1 MFCIS
6 DVEYNYLVAAQIKYV
21 SVLQAFLIRGPQFY
35 VYFLMLNRGSIC
47 LQSLLSALSPSQARW
62 TLDSS
67 MAYFL
72 MGDKGRSMGKSFL
85 TTQMSLLWMY
95 SVIVLFEAIH
105 LLAISRNGE
114 KQEGFPKDLFFFLIG
129 KLVLLLRMWAL

>member
-1 MFCIS
+1 
-6 DVEYNYLVAAQIKYV
+6 
-21 SVLQAFLIRGPQFY
+21 
-35 VYFLMLNRGSIC
+35 
-47 LQSLLSALSPSQARW
+47 
-62 TLDSS
+62 
-67 MAYFL
+67 
-72 MGDKGRSMGKSFL
+72 
-85 TTQMSLLWMY
+85 MY